1 MNALLYRFSSGFL
14 SGSLSEKSRFST
26 RRALQNA
33 LSEKGFAEKTDTF
46 CHYDLPTEAIKPI
59 EIFFVSSDKKRL
71 RIKPELPLHYVF
83 RP

>member
-14 SGSLSEKSRFST
+14 GGSLSEKSRFST

-46 CHYDLPTEAIKPI
+46 CHYYLPTEAIKPI

>member
-46 CHYDLPTEAIKPI
+46 CHYYLPTEAIKPI
-59 EIFFVSSDKKRL
+59 EIFFCQYYTMCLDHK
-71 RIKPELPLHYVF
+71 
-83 RP
+83 

>member
-1 MNALLYRFSSGFL
+1 MHSQR
-14 SGSLSEKSRFST
+14 
-26 RRALQNA
+26 
-33 LSEKGFAEKTDTF
+33 FAEKTDTF